1 MNLRRDFIHLNK
13 RDFTKDYHESNKSL
27 IFLDYENIIQ
37 TFNKENKEQKE
48 NVLSQ
53 LKLFSSQEKNKL
65 YIISGGKKGNLDEIF
80 GGITSIGLASEYGF
94 FFKKPRRKL
103 FTKRL

>member
-1 MNLRRDFIHLNK
+1 ML
-13 RDFTKDYHESNKSL
+13 KDINSDYSNAFPTEK
-27 IFLDYENIIQ
+27 DRKMRNR
-37 TFNKENKEQKE
+37 
-48 NVLSQ
+48 VSQ
-53 LKLFSSQEKNKL
+53 LKLFSYQEKNKL

-80 GGITSIGLASEYGF
+80 GGITNIGLASEYGF